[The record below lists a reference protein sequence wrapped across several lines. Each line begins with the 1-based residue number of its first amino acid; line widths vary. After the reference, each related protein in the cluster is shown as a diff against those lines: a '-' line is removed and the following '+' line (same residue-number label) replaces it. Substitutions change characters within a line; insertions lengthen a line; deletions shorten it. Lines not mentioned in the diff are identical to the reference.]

1 MREGEKFV
9 SKLFMAKMILRKMQC
24 CGSKVSVKPLQRLAE
39 CEAESHGF
47 QE

>member
-1 MREGEKFV
+1 MREGETFV

-24 CGSKVSVKPLQRLAE
+24 CGSKVTVTPLQRRAE
-39 CEAESHGF
+39 CEAASQGF